1 MTGALCLRAHLVA
14 AAVVEE
20 GLGSDDDWCALPAGS
35 PCYCCSGGGRVR
47 VRR

>member
-1 MTGALCLRAHLVA
+1 MTGALCLRPHLVA
-14 AAVVEE
+14 AAVVEK

-35 PCYCCSGGGRVR
+35 PCCRCSGGERVR